1 VSDPHAQ
8 YSMSPVGPPQTTGGE
23 LYGALSPYASWG
35 RRAAALIMDGI
46 LTLVIALAVTG
57 LAHRKLPWDALSKV
71 PKGSTKQP
79 HLLVHEL
86 TFFVVAFVVA
96 GLVYPIA
103 FLASRWRATPGMR
116 AMSIHAEG
124 ADGSTLSFGR
134 AALRTLVLGAILF
147 VALSIPLVGGLLIL
161 ADFLWP
167 TWDRPRRQTLH
178 DKAGRTVVLNGPSG
192 VAAAGVVAPGS
203 LVPPPLAPP
212 RTSPPPP
219 PGAPPIV
226 S

>member
-1 VSDPHAQ
+1 MSDPHAQ

-35 RRAAALIMDGI
+35 RRAAGLIMDGI
-46 LTLVIALAVTG
+46 LTLAVVLAVTG
-57 LAHRKLPWDALSKV
+57 LAHRTLPWDALSKV

-86 TFFVVAFVVA
+86 TFFSIAFAVA

-103 FLASRWRATPGMR
+103 FLASRWHATPGMR
-116 AMSIHAEG
+116 VMSIHAEG
-124 ADGSTLSFGR
+124 ADGSTLTLGR
-134 AALRTLVLGAILF
+134 ATLRTLVLGAIQALSAVV
-147 VALSIPLVGGLLIL
+147 VALGALLSL

-178 DKAGRTVVLNGPSG
+178 DKAARTVVLNGPSG